1 MKKIVLV
8 LMILFV
14 LTGCGGE
21 KGLYNKKHDNEM
33 AFESLE
39 YNDYKIL
46 FSSFSG
52 YPYAIYDR
60 KGNRYDYNLFSKEG
74 ETEYQLLKDKPFF
87 IDTNKEKVNV
97 VITNEVG
104 DVFKVYSKASFLNK
118 KLNHCV
124 SLTLS
129 EYPNLEYINDDFFE
143 GVIYYDGSDYY
154 KYIIRED
161 EANSI
166 YINYDK
172 CTKTGEEKCQPFI
185 DTLNS
190 ILKNIDVSIADII
203 SIREYA
209 IDNYFDKLVDKVN
222 KEYLRTSF
230 SIFSLKT
237 VQDVLDNSIGNA
249 NIYEL
254 FDSSSYCIQQGSA
267 FSADS
272 IWVLKTKEGGIGL
285 IFYQKDSTDIF
296 STSIDEGETW
306 EFFYITDGKEI
317 KVASLPFYK
326 YATEEDILANA
337 SEICDLYEINN
348 HISARNE
355 LLNKLDNFTLFEIV
369 SVIKN
374 TYNQ

>member
-1 MKKIVLV
+1 MRKIVLV
-8 LMILFV
+8 LMMLFV
-14 LTGCGGE
+14 LIGCGGE
-21 KGLYNKKHDNEM
+21 KGLYNKKHDDEM
-33 AFESLE
+33 VFESLE

-46 FSSFSG
+46 FYSFSG

-60 KGNRYDYNLFSKEG
+60 KGNRYDYNLYSKEG
-74 ETEYQLLKDKPFF
+74 EAEYQLLKDKPFF

-104 DVFKVYSKASFLNK
+104 DVFKVYSNASFLDK
-118 KLNHCV
+118 KSNHCV

-129 EYPNLEYINDDFFE
+129 EYPDLEYINDDFFE

-166 YINYDK
+166 YIKFDK

-185 DTLNS
+185 DALNG

-209 IDNYFDKLVDKVN
+209 IDNYFDELVDKVN

-249 NIYEL
+249 NIYKL
-254 FDSSSYCIQQGSA
+254 YDGSTYCIQQGSA

-272 IWVLKTKEGGIGL
+272 IWVSQTKEGGIGL
-285 IFYQKDSTDIF
+285 AFYQKDSMNMF
-296 STSIDEGETW
+296 SLSIDEGETW
-306 EFFYITDGKEI
+306 EYFYRTDGGNI

-337 SEICDLYEINN
+337 SEICGLYEINN

-369 SVIKN
+369 GVIKN